1 MSMRKTVLSVT
12 IAGLMSVV
20 MPSMVL
26 AQEADVTQAKVVE
39 DVAAQSKAA
48 EQDASKTPPSPFMSV
63 SEVDPGDERIQEFLD
78 ARGWVRG
85 QSENN
90 PAGGTLV
97 VTSQAIAADP
107 SRISFSQARII
118 ATEEAFLK
126 AMGELVSQDSVNI
139 GVSMADRFMKDNL
152 PEDVRDTTSIA
163 ALGEAISGRAAE
175 LTVQG
180 MNKLL
185 EQLGADT
192 SKMPEMTVAERKNM
206 IYDEFVSESVWR
218 ASGRLSGVGIFGV
231 IEEVGGDG
239 PMNNGRMSVVVVRSD
254 RFSEFGRQLRTG
266 DVAPGQAIS
275 LDDIRERLDPQLLEG
290 TPMLGYFGVQ
300 PVVDAEGRYGLMA
313 FGTSGPQLVRGTM
326 EEFEIAAEMEAAR
339 EEAMLM
345 ADGWLAQF
353 ATMTV
358 EGQKEVT
365 RRKIQQKVRETR
377 GDGSAEIKTSEGIG
391 RMVNNIMRSESNA
404 TLKGIQTVGQ
414 WDAVD
419 PATGHPYLGYVKYW
433 SPATSAKAQGMKK
446 EPEQTSQSGSDKSQ
460 QGTEKSTRETGAF
473 GSW

>member
-1 MSMRKTVLSVT
+1 MSMKKTILSVA
-12 IAGLMSVV
+12 IASLFSVSA
-20 MPSMVL
+20 PSLVT
-26 AQEADVTQAKVVE
+26 AEEASLVKQV
-39 DVAAQSKAA
+39 QAA
-48 EQDASKTPPSPFMSV
+48 EKDASKTPPSPFMSV
-63 SEVDPGDERIQEFLD
+63 SEVDPGDGKIQEFLD

-85 QSENN
+85 ESDKN

-107 SRISFSQARII
+107 SSISFSQARII

-126 AMGELVSQDSVNI
+126 AMGELVSQDSVDV
-139 GVSMADRFMKDNL
+139 GVSLADRFMKDDL

-163 ALGEAISGRAAE
+163 ALGDAIAGRAAE

-180 MNKLL
+180 MNALL
-185 EQLGADT
+185 EELGTDT
-192 SKMPEMTVAERKNM
+192 SKMPEMNIAERKNL

-218 ASGRLSGVGIFGV
+218 AAGRLSGVGIFGV
-231 IEEVGGDG
+231 IEEVGGNG
-239 PMNNGRMSVVVVRSD
+239 PMNNGRMSVVVVRSNK
-254 RFSEFGRQLRTG
+254 FSEFGRQLRTG
-266 DVAPGQAIS
+266 DVAPGQAVS
-275 LDDIRERLDPQLLEG
+275 LDEIRGRLDPQLREG

-300 PVVDAEGRYGLMA
+300 PVVDDQGRYGLMS

-339 EEAMLM
+339 EEAMVM

-353 ATMTV
+353 ASMTV
-358 EGQKEVT
+358 QGQKDVT

-377 GDGSAEIKTSEGIG
+377 GDGSTELKTSEGIG
-391 RMVNNIMRSESNA
+391 RMVNNVLRSEANA
-404 TLKGIQTVGQ
+404 KLQGIQTVGQ

-419 PATGHPYLGYVKYW
+419 PATGHPYLGYVKFW
-433 SPATSAKAQGMKK
+433 SPSTSAKAQGIEKK
-446 EPEQTSQSGSDKSQ
+446 PEQASKSSGSNKGQ
-460 QGTEKSTRETGAF
+460 QKTEKTSRETGAF